1 MIRRFLWLIFGYFY
15 RLIVKP
21 LVFLMTPDKAHS
33 STLDFANKVG
43 EWRWMR
49 WLVAF
54 IFKNKKNDRLS
65 QNIFGLDFENPI
77 GLSAGFDKNA
87 EAINVTSNLGFG
99 FGEVGSVTA
108 NKCEGNEKPWFY
120 RLPLH
125 KSMVVNV
132 GLANVG
138 SEAVLK
144 KLDSNSNIN
153 SRYNVILSVAKTNTR
168 EVVTVE
174 KGIEDYVASA
184 KRANKSNIVR
194 MIELNIS
201 CPNTFGGEPFTNSK
215 DLEKLLTA
223 IDKLKLK
230 KPVVIKM
237 PVDINWTKTEK
248 LLDVIVGHKI
258 EGVTIANLA
267 KDRTI
272 LDLGD
277 ELPDSVA
284 GNLSGKPTFELSNQL
299 IKQTYVNYGDRLKI
313 IGVGGVFS
321 AEDAYLKIKLGASLV
336 EFISAF
342 IYQGPQLASEINY
355 DLIKMLKNDGFDNIS
370 QAVGASSLKKVE
382 KTNDRN

>member
-15 RLIVKP
+15 RLVVKP
-21 LVFLMTPDKAHS
+21 LVFLMSPDKAHS
-33 STLDFANKVG
+33 STLEFANKVG

-54 IFKNKKNDRLS
+54 VFKNPKNKMLS
-65 QNIFGLDFENPI
+65 QNIFGIDFENPV

-87 EAINVTSNLGFG
+87 EAVNVTSNLGFG

-108 NKCEGNEKPWFY
+108 KECDGNERPWFY

-132 GLANVG
+132 GLANLGVESVIKRLG
-138 SEAVLK
+138 NDVTL
-144 KLDSNSNIN
+144 NPRHHI
-153 SRYNVILSVAKTNTR
+153 ILSVAKTNTCD
-168 EVVTVE
+168 VTTVDE
-174 KGIEDYVASA
+174 GIEDYVASA
-184 KRANKSNIVR
+184 KRAGKSNIVK

-201 CPNTFGGEPFTNSK
+201 CPNTYGGEPFTNPK
-215 DLEKLLTA
+215 DLEKLLSS
-223 IDKLKLK
+223 IDELKLK

-237 PVDINWTKTEK
+237 PVDISWIKTEK
-248 LLDVIVGHKI
+248 LLDVIVAHKI
-258 EGVTIANLA
+258 DGVTIANLA
-267 KDRTI
+267 KDRTV
-272 LDLGD
+272 LDLGG

-284 GNLSGKPTFELSNQL
+284 GNLSGKPTFKLSNDL
-299 IKQTYVNYGDRLKI
+299 IRQTYIKYGDRLKI

-321 AEDAYLKIKLGASLV
+321 AEDAYLKIRLGASLV

-370 QAVGASSLKKVE
+370 QAVGVDSLKKVE
-382 KTNDRN
+382 R

>member
-15 RLIVKP
+15 RLVVKP
-21 LVFLMTPDKAHS
+21 LVFLMSPDKAHS
-33 STLDFANKVG
+33 STLEFANKVG

-54 IFKNKKNDRLS
+54 VFKNPKNKMLS
-65 QNIFGLDFENPI
+65 QNIFGIDFENPV

-87 EAINVTSNLGFG
+87 EAVNVTSNLGFG

-108 NKCEGNEKPWFY
+108 KECDGNERPWFY

-132 GLANVG
+132 GLANLGVESVIKRLG
-138 SEAVLK
+138 NDVTL
-144 KLDSNSNIN
+144 NPRHHI
-153 SRYNVILSVAKTNTR
+153 ILSVAKTNTCD
-168 EVVTVE
+168 VTTVDQ
-174 KGIEDYVASA
+174 GIEDYVASA
-184 KRANKSNIVR
+184 KRAGKSNIVK

-201 CPNTFGGEPFTNSK
+201 CPNTYGGEPFTNPK
-215 DLEKLLTA
+215 DLEKLLSS
-223 IDKLKLK
+223 IDELKLK

-237 PVDINWTKTEK
+237 PVDISWIKTEK
-248 LLDVIVGHKI
+248 LLDVIVAHKI
-258 EGVTIANLA
+258 DGVTIANLA
-267 KDRTI
+267 KDRTV
-272 LDLGD
+272 LDLGG

-284 GNLSGKPTFELSNQL
+284 GNLSGKPTFKLSNDL
-299 IKQTYVNYGDRLKI
+299 IRQTYIKYGDRLKI

-321 AEDAYLKIKLGASLV
+321 AEDAYLKIRLGASLV

-370 QAVGASSLKKVE
+370 QAVGVDSLKKVE
-382 KTNDRN
+382 R